1 MTDKKELY
9 IVDDSA
15 DHRFLLENIFSK
27 FLPQYPVRFFEG
39 AQEFY
44 HFLIQQSA
52 PDYKG
57 KEPGLII
64 LDLKMPFING
74 YELLKLLRQTPDNEK
89 TQWKSLPVV
98 MMSSE
103 EAPFQINQCYQAG
116 ANSFLTKPLLV
127 EELRDLLKTTC
138 QYWLDFNRSPSLK
151 QLI

>member
-15 DHRFLLENIFSK
+15 DHRFVLEKIFTN

-39 AQEFY
+39 AQELY
-44 HFLIQQSA
+44 HFLILQSA
-52 PDYKG
+52 PDYNG
-57 KEPGLII
+57 KVPGLII
-64 LDLKMPFING
+64 MDLKMPSING

-103 EAPFQINQCYQAG
+103 EIPVEINQCYQAG
-116 ANSFLTKPLLV
+116 ANSYLTKPMIF
-127 EELRDLLKTTC
+127 EELRDLLKATC
-138 QYWLDFNRSPSLK
+138 QYWLDFNRSPSL
-151 QLI
+151 I